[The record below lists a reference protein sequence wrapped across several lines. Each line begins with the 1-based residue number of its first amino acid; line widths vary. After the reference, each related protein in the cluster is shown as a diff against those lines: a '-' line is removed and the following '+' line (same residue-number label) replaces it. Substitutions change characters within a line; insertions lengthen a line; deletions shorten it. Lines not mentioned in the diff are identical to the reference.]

1 MQLRERQ
8 AGRRQRVKG
17 KPGQKEGE
25 LGKKT
30 PQEGKPVSRSPTVLQ
45 MGDPQAR
52 WEGASVN

>member
-1 MQLRERQ
+1 M
-8 AGRRQRVKG
+8 KG